1 MGLQDVPTDSTSEQ
15 LRVFT
20 RALLEDLRALERM
33 LKDGRIERGARRIGA
48 EQEIFFVDRA
58 LQPAGVGTAVLGEL
72 PKSSFTT
79 ELGLFNL
86 EVNLE
91 PKTFGGNCLSEL
103 ERELNQRI
111 DQARAAAK
119 TVGADVVLAGILPT
133 LAKEHLG
140 LDWMTPSPRYGEL
153 NRVMTKW
160 RGGSFPTYIKGLD
173 ELELRHDNVML
184 EACNTSFQV
193 HFQVE
198 AEEFAPLYNIAQ
210 AIAGPVLAVSVNS
223 PVLLQRRLWHETRV
237 ALFQQSLD
245 VRTEAQ
251 SARGGR
257 PRVTFGDSWV
267 DESVVEIFREDI
279 ARFRVLLHGDIE
291 EDPNELLDQG
301 QVPRLKSLCLHNGT
315 VYRWNRPCYGITKTP
330 EGDVPHLRI
339 ENRLLPA
346 GPTPA
351 DEVANSAFYF
361 GLLCS
366 LAEDVGDVRQRM
378 NFDDAKSSFH
388 AAARS
393 GLKARLH
400 WLDGRV
406 VPADELALELLPAAR
421 EGLVNSGVASSDAE
435 RYLGIVEER
444 VQAGRTGSQWVLD
457 SLAALPTGK
466 TRDARFRTLTAA
478 LLARQESGEP
488 VAKWELAGADESTDW
503 RESYRTVGQMMTTD
517 VFTLHPEDLVD
528 LAANLMEWE
537 HIRHVPVEDDRG
549 HLVGIVSHRAL
560 LRLVAR
566 GRKESEAPVAV
577 REIMRADP
585 VTASPDTSSLDAI
598 DLMREHRVACLPVT
612 DGGKLVGLVTEH
624 DFIEVARDLFERHL
638 REG

>member
-1 MGLQDVPTDSTSEQ
+1 MGLHDVPTDATAEQ

-33 LKDGRIERGARRIGA
+33 LEDGRIERGARRIGA
-48 EQEIFFVDRA
+48 EQEVFFVDRGMR
-58 LQPAGVGTAVLGEL
+58 PAGIAPTVLDSL
-72 PKSSFTT
+72 PKDSFTT

-91 PKTFGGNCLSEL
+91 PKTFGGTCLSDL
-103 ERELNQRI
+103 ESELNLRI
-111 DQARAAAK
+111 EQVRSAAR
-119 TVGADVVLAGILPT
+119 GIGSEVVLAGILPT

-140 LDWMTPSPRYGEL
+140 LEWMTPIPRYGEL

-257 PRVTFGDSWV
+257 PRVTFGDAWV
-267 DESVVEIFREDI
+267 NESVLEIFREDI

-291 EDPNELLDQG
+291 EDPNQLLDQG
-301 QVPRLKSLCLHNGT
+301 KVPKLKSLCLHNGT
-315 VYRWNRPCYGITKTP
+315 VYRWNRPCYGITKGP
-330 EGDVPHLRI
+330 EGDLPHLRI

-366 LAEDVGDVRQRM
+366 LADEIGDVRERM
-378 NFDDAKSSFH
+378 KFEDAKSSFH

-400 WLDGRV
+400 WLDGRI
-406 VPADELALELLPAAR
+406 VPADELALELLPLAR
-421 EGLVNSGVASSDAE
+421 KGLTGHGVSATDADH
-435 RYLGIVEER
+435 YLGIVEER
-444 VQAGRTGSQWVLD
+444 VGQGRTGSQWVLD
-457 SLAALPTGK
+457 SLAALPANK
-466 TRDARFRTLTAA
+466 SKDASYRTLTAA
-478 LLARQESGEP
+478 LLARQVSGEP
-488 VAKWELAGADESTDW
+488 VGRWELAGTEESTDW

-537 HIRHVPVEDDRG
+537 HIRHVPVEDDQG

-566 GRKESEAPVAV
+566 GSKESAGPVAV
-577 REIMRADP
+577 REIMRKDP
-585 VTASPDTSSLDAI
+585 VTATPDTSSLSAI
-598 DLMREHRVACLPVT
+598 DLMREHRVACLPVI

-624 DFIEVARDLFERHL
+624 DFIEVARELFERHL